1 MRVNTLKKETVNYDG
16 ITKHLLDNMNDRTMI
31 QFINSTF
38 DRKFSSD
45 STVVRLATETSD
57 EETRQKRCD
66 YFVKIGDDF
75 FLIEIQSYED
85 DEMAIRIFEYGS
97 RGAMLHSNGKNGS
110 DTIELQLPEPVVF
123 YLRKEGTVRDR
134 LSVKLRRTGSNETF
148 DYEAKV
154 VYVEDYDFDSMMENS
169 MFPLIPFYP
178 MRYEKMLKRKHSSQ
192 DENDMLTDLTGGYE
206 KLKNAVKAGKL
217 GGTYFQYMSM
227 SMSNV
232 FKSMIE
238 RMKKYG
244 NVHNE
249 KEAKE
254 VMQKMV
260 DEPMEILD
268 IFGALKESK
277 EEGIEEGR
285 KEGREEGEITGM
297 KRGVLAGKIIFD
309 MYNKGKE
316 DNEIIT
322 ELMSKLN
329 ITAEAAAEILGQYR

>member
-1 MRVNTLKKETVNYDG
+1 MRVNTLRKETVNYDG
-16 ITKHLLDNMNDRTMI
+16 ITKHLLDNMNDKTMI
-31 QFINSTF
+31 EFINSTF
-38 DRKFSSD
+38 ERNFSID

-57 EETRQKRCD
+57 EESRQKRCD
-66 YFVKIGDDF
+66 YFIKINDDF

-97 RGAMLHSNGKNGS
+97 RGAMLHSREKNGR

-123 YLRKEGTVRDR
+123 YLRKEGTFRDR
-134 LSVKLRRTGSNETF
+134 LSVKLRRTGSNDTF

-178 MRYEKMLKRKHSSQ
+178 MRYEKMLKRKHSNQ
-192 DENDMLTDLTGGYE
+192 AEKDMLTDLTGCYE

-238 RMKKYG
+238 RMKQYG
-244 NVHNE
+244 NIYNV
-249 KEAKE
+249 KEANE
-254 VMQKMV
+254 IMQRMV
-260 DEPMEILD
+260 DEPMEIID
-268 IFGALKESK
+268 IFGALKES
-277 EEGIEEGR
+277 
-285 KEGREEGEITGM
+285 REEGEITGM

-309 MYNKGKE
+309 MFNEGKE
-316 DNEIIT
+316 DNEIISV
-322 ELMSKLN
+322 LISKLN
-329 ITAEAAAEILGQYR
+329 ITAETASEILGEYR